1 MALRKVSVQKRRNT
15 YYLVYRPPGSAK
27 QVWEPA
33 GHDPDEAARM
43 MLRKQ
48 AELAEPEYVQPR
60 KDSFELV
67 AEEWFHLV
75 AEAKCVES
83 TLVDYRSILRAHL
96 LPAFGSMGINKIGYR
111 EIQAFV
117 RDKQQTLSAKRT
129 RNLLVV
135 LSDVFEYAR
144 KAGYRRDNPVKE
156 VDKPPVRKHEADY
169 LEPEELW
176 HLIEAVEEVAPWYK
190 ALIVTA
196 IMTGLRMGELRSL
209 TWTNV
214 DLEVGILR
222 VRKSQARR
230 VAGAPKT
237 EAGFRNVPLNGLVLE
252 ELRRQR
258 EVIPDFCELVFPN
271 QHLGAFDQGNI
282 RTRVLHRALDHAGLR
297 RVKFHSLR
305 HAAASLLIHAGVGD
319 KAVQTIMGHSSIQ
332 VTKDIY
338 GHLFADAEREAMTKM
353 DAVFQSRK
361 PDRVEEPTAAYAS
374 VEHFRGTGARMIGMV
389 DADMTTSPALT
400 ASGDSLMVLRVGDLP
415 VGLRTL
421 KDAGSD
427 PALALVG

>member
-1 MALRKVSVQKRRNT
+1 MAHRKVSMQKRRNT
-15 YYLVYRPPGSAK
+15 YYLVYRPPGSTK
-27 QVWEPA
+27 QMWEPA
-33 GHDPDEAARM
+33 GHDPEEAERM

-60 KDSFELV
+60 KDSFESV
-67 AEEWFHLV
+67 AQEWFHLV
-75 AEAKCVES
+75 AEAKCAES

-96 LPAFGSMGINKIGYR
+96 LPAFGAMGTNKIGYR

-117 RDKQQTLSAKRT
+117 RDKQSALSAKRT

-156 VDKPPVRKHEADY
+156 VDKPPVRRREADC
-169 LEPEELW
+169 LEPDELW
-176 HLIEAVEEVAPWYK
+176 RLIEAVEEVAPWYK

-222 VRKSQARR
+222 VRKSQART

-237 EAGFRNVPLNGLVLE
+237 EAGFRNVPLNGLVLD

-258 EVIPDFCELVFPN
+258 AVIPDFCELVFPN

-297 RVKFHSLR
+297 RVTFHSLR

-338 GHLFADAEREAMTKM
+338 GHLFADAEREAMIKM
-353 DAVFQSRK
+353 DAHFMSRR
-361 PDRVEEPTAAYAS
+361 PGRVDEERADYLLLNRMSGEAA
-374 VEHFRGTGARMIGMV
+374 
-389 DADMTTSPALT
+389 
-400 ASGDSLMVLRVGDLP
+400 
-415 VGLRTL
+415 
-421 KDAGSD
+421 
-427 PALALVG
+427 